1 MMNQIVDP
9 KLAQA
14 ILEADTRIRP
24 VAIETPICAWPQLAE
39 RIGGQVWV
47 KQENLQ
53 NTGSFKIRGA
63 TNAVLQLPPGLRGI
77 VAASSGNHG
86 AGVAFALNQ
95 LDQKGIIFVP
105 ENVAPAKLANIRR
118 TGQEV
123 RFFGNDVVETEV
135 HARNW
140 ASSEGWHY
148 LSPYNDF
155 NVVAGQGTIGVELMR
170 QLDKIDYVYVAVGG
184 GGLISGVAAA
194 IKAVLPSIKIVGCSA
209 TNSCVM
215 QQSVKAG
222 RILELAS
229 KPTLSDGTAGGID
242 RSSITFDYCS
252 QLVDEWIDVN
262 EAEIANALC
271 SHIDECRQLVEAAA
285 AVGFAGMI
293 KHATDNQPNTNVHR
307 VVISCGANIGS
318 ERLRDV
324 LNANH

>member
-1 MMNQIVDP
+1 MNQAVDP

-14 ILEADTRIRP
+14 IVEADARIRP
-24 VAIETPICAWPQLAE
+24 VAIETPVCAWPQLAE
-39 RIGGQVWV
+39 RIGGHVWV

-63 TNAVLQLPPGLRGI
+63 TNAILQLPRRLKGI

-95 LDQKGIIFVP
+95 LDQKGVIFVP

-123 RFFGNDVVETEV
+123 RFFGNDVVETEA
-135 HARNW
+135 HARGW

-155 NVVAGQGTIGVELMR
+155 DVVAGQGTIGVELMR
-170 QLDKIDYVYVAVGG
+170 QLDNIDYVYVAVGG
-184 GGLISGVAAA
+184 GGLISGIAAA
-194 IKAVLPSIKIVGCSA
+194 IKAVLPSAKIVGCSA

-222 RILELAS
+222 RILELNS

-242 RSSITFDYCS
+242 SGSITFDYCS
-252 QLVDEWIDVN
+252 QLVDEWIDVS

-293 KHATDNQPNTNVHR
+293 KHAAHNQSNSSVNR